1 MNITV
6 VRQKTVTVNASNV
19 LTTFRTKMKKSSSI
33 PSGRFSQIKEERCCG
48 KVKIQ
53 KRIGVF
59 ETNSSSVHSLAINPE
74 GRRPNE
80 IKMED
85 GYLIAKFGSFGCH
98 GYFATQSEKL
108 SYLVTCVWYLA
119 GMPTHVEDMYGTY
132 TWDLLEDA
140 AKEYVDGCKGIRV
153 DGEISEN
160 DLYGEPPYI
169 DHQSIPDY
177 DTDVIVDL
185 YDRDSVVDFIWND
198 YVALKCSR
206 D

>member
-6 VRQKTVTVNASNV
+6 VRRKTVTVNANNV
-19 LTTFRTKMKKSSSI
+19 LTTFRTKMKRNSSI
-33 PSGRFSQIKEERCCG
+33 PSGRFSQIKEERCGG

-59 ETNSSSVHSLAINPE
+59 ETNSSSVHSLAISPE
-74 GRRPNE
+74 GRKPNK

-85 GYLIAKFGSFGCH
+85 GYLIAKFGAFSDR

-108 SYLVTCVWYLA
+108 SYLVTCAWYLA
-119 GMPTHVEDMYGTY
+119 GMPTHVEDMYDTY

-140 AKEYVDGCKGIRV
+140 ARAYVDGCKGIRV

-185 YDRDSVVDFIWND
+185 YDRDSVIDFIWND